1 MKSAAVVNFSSQPLS
16 VELRE
21 VEKPVAGDDDVILQV
36 EAVSV
41 CGSDL
46 HQWHGTNSWAVNY
59 PVVLGHEFCG
69 HIVEL
74 GKNVKAQG
82 KWKEGD
88 RVVTETAAVID
99 SDNPLSRQ
107 GKYNLD
113 PNRKGFGYGVDGG
126 MTRYAKVASRLL
138 HKLPSNLP
146 FEFAAMTE
154 PCAVAYSATIAPG
167 FVRPADRIAILGPG
181 PIGVLCAAMAKLAGA
196 EVALIGLQKDRTRLE
211 IASKYGCEVVV
222 ADSADTS
229 TSSKAIEWA
238 KAVDGLGVDGVV
250 DAAGVSA
257 SLQTALQLV
266 RPDGWI
272 SKVGWGP
279 QPLNF
284 SLDPL
289 VAKNV
294 TLRGSFSHNWPMWER
309 VLRLLGTGKLDLKPV
324 LGGVFP
330 IEKWQEAF
338 EKMQSGQILKSV
350 LTPK

>member
-1 MKSAAVVNFSSQPLS
+1 MESAAVVNFSAKPMS
-16 VELRE
+16 VELRT
-21 VEKPVAGDDDVILQV
+21 VSKPTAGDDDVILQV

-46 HQWHGTNSWAVNY
+46 HQWHGTNSWSVNY

-69 HIVEL
+69 HIIEL
-74 GKNVKAQG
+74 GKNVKALG

-99 SDNPLSRQ
+99 PDNPLTRQ

-126 MTRYAKVASRLL
+126 MTRYAKVAARLL
-138 HKLPSNLP
+138 HRLPENLP

-167 FVRPADRIAILGPG
+167 FVRPGDRIVVLGPG
-181 PIGVLCAAMAKLAGA
+181 PIGVLCAAMARLAGA
-196 EVALIGLQKDRTRLE
+196 EVALVGLEKDRTRLN
-211 IASKYGCEVVV
+211 IAKSYGCEIII
-222 ADSADTS
+222 AESDSESAQI
-229 TSSKAIEWA
+229 KWA
-238 KAVDGLGVDGVV
+238 TAVDGLGVDGVV

-257 SLQTALQLV
+257 SLKSALQLV

-284 SLDPL
+284 SMDPL

-324 LGGVFP
+324 LGGIFP

-350 LTPK
+350 ITPK

>member
-1 MKSAAVVNFSSQPLS
+1 MKSIGVVNFSSKPGS
-16 VELRE
+16 VELQEIDR
-21 VEKPVAGDDDVILQV
+21 PVAGDDDVIMQV

-69 HIVEL
+69 VITDL
-74 GKNVKAQG
+74 GKNVKAGG

-99 SDNPLSRQ
+99 ADSPMSRV

-113 PNRKGFGYGVDGG
+113 PNRKGFGYGVNGG

-138 HKLPSNLP
+138 HKIPTNIS
-146 FEFAAMTE
+146 FDYAAMSE

-167 FVRPADRIAILGPG
+167 FVKPGDRIVVYGPG
-181 PIGVLCAAMAKLAGA
+181 PIGVLCVAMARLAGA
-196 EVALIGLQKDRTRLE
+196 QVALVGLEKDLNRLN
-211 IASKYGCEVVV
+211 IAKSYGCEVIIGD
-222 ADSADTS
+222 A
-229 TSSKAIEWA
+229 KEWA
-238 KAVDGLGVDGVV
+238 MAADGLGADGVV

-257 SLQTALQLV
+257 SLKSGLEV
-266 RPDGWI
+266 IRPDGWI

-279 QPLNF
+279 QPLDF
-284 SLDPL
+284 SMDPL

-309 VLRLLGTGKLDLKPV
+309 VLRLLESEVLDLKPV

-330 IEKWQEAF
+330 IKEWKTAF
-338 EKMQSGQILKSV
+338 EKMQSGEILKSV
-350 LTPK
+350 IRPE

>member
-1 MKSAAVVNFSSQPLS
+1 MLFRSDIEVPGFEVRADRPFALPALVHRHRGVVHHLEERHDALRLAVGAL
-16 VELRE
+16 
-21 VEKPVAGDDDVILQV
+21 DVRT
-36 EAVSV
+36 ERA
-41 CGSDL
+41 
-46 HQWHGTNSWAVNY
+46 HRR
-59 PVVLGHEFCG
+59 PVV
-69 HIVEL
+69 
-74 GKNVKAQG
+74 AQ
-82 KWKEGD
+82 
-88 RVVTETAAVID
+88 AA
-99 SDNPLSRQ
+99 
-107 GKYNLD
+107 
-113 PNRKGFGYGVDGG
+113 
-126 MTRYAKVASRLL
+126 
-138 HKLPSNLP
+138 
-146 FEFAAMTE
+146 
-154 PCAVAYSATIAPG
+154 
-167 FVRPADRIAILGPG
+167 
-181 PIGVLCAAMAKLAGA
+181 GVLGEERVFL
-196 EVALIGLQKDRTRLE
+196 
-211 IASKYGCEVVV
+211 
-222 ADSADTS
+222 
-229 TSSKAIEWA
+229 
-238 KAVDGLGVDGVV
+238 DGVV

>member
-1 MKSAAVVNFSSQPLS
+1 MKSIGVVNFSSKPGS
-16 VELRE
+16 VELQEIDR
-21 VEKPVAGDDDVILQV
+21 PVAGDDDVIMQV

-69 HIVEL
+69 VITEL
-74 GKNVKAQG
+74 GKNVKAGG

-99 SDNPLSRQ
+99 ADSPMSRV

-113 PNRKGFGYGVDGG
+113 PNRKGFGYGVNGG

-138 HKLPSNLP
+138 HKIPTNIS
-146 FEFAAMTE
+146 FDYAAMSE

-167 FVRPADRIAILGPG
+167 FVKPGDRIVVYGPG
-181 PIGVLCAAMAKLAGA
+181 PIGVLCVAMARLAGA
-196 EVALIGLQKDRTRLE
+196 QVALVGLEKDLNRLN
-211 IASKYGCEVVV
+211 IAKSYGCEVIIGD
-222 ADSADTS
+222 A
-229 TSSKAIEWA
+229 KEWA
-238 KAVDGLGVDGVV
+238 MAADGLGADGVV

-257 SLQTALQLV
+257 SLKSGLEV
-266 RPDGWI
+266 IRPDGWI

-284 SLDPL
+284 SMDQL

-309 VLRLLGTGKLDLKPV
+309 VLRLLESEVLDLKPV

-330 IEKWQEAF
+330 IKEWKTAF
-338 EKMQSGQILKSV
+338 EKMQSGEILKSV
-350 LTPK
+350 IRPE

>member
-1 MKSAAVVNFSSQPLS
+1 MKSIGVVNFSSKPGS
-16 VELRE
+16 VELQE
-21 VEKPVAGDDDVILQV
+21 IDLPVAGDDDVIMQV

-69 HIVEL
+69 VITEL
-74 GKNVKAQG
+74 GKNVKAGG

-99 SDNPLSRQ
+99 ADSPMSRV

-113 PNRKGFGYGVDGG
+113 PNRKGFGYGVNGG

-138 HKLPSNLP
+138 HKIPTNIS
-146 FEFAAMTE
+146 FDYAAMSE
-154 PCAVAYSATIAPG
+154 PCAVAYCATIAPG
-167 FVRPADRIAILGPG
+167 FVKPGDRIVVYGPG
-181 PIGVLCAAMAKLAGA
+181 PIGVLCVAMARLAGA
-196 EVALIGLQKDRTRLE
+196 EVALVGLEKDLNRLN
-211 IASKYGCEVVV
+211 IAKSYGCEVIIGD
-222 ADSADTS
+222 A
-229 TSSKAIEWA
+229 KEWA
-238 KAVDGLGVDGVV
+238 MAADGLGADGVV

-257 SLQTALQLV
+257 SLKSALEV
-266 RPDGWI
+266 IRPDGWI

-279 QPLNF
+279 QPLDF
-284 SLDPL
+284 SMDPL

-309 VLRLLGTGKLDLKPV
+309 VLRLLESKALDLKPV

-330 IEKWQEAF
+330 IKEWKTAF
-338 EKMQSGQILKSV
+338 EKMQSGEILKSV
-350 LTPK
+350 IRPE

>member
-1 MKSAAVVNFSSQPLS
+1 MKSIGVVNFSSKPGS
-16 VELRE
+16 VELQEIDR
-21 VEKPVAGDDDVILQV
+21 PVAGADDVIMQV

-69 HIVEL
+69 VITEL
-74 GKNVKAQG
+74 GKNVKAGG

-99 SDNPLSRQ
+99 ADSPMSRV

-113 PNRKGFGYGVDGG
+113 PNRKGFGYGVNGG

-138 HKLPSNLP
+138 HKIPTNIS
-146 FEFAAMTE
+146 FDYAAMSE

-167 FVRPADRIAILGPG
+167 FVKPGDRIVVYGPG
-181 PIGVLCAAMAKLAGA
+181 PIGVLCVAMARLAGA
-196 EVALIGLQKDRTRLE
+196 EVALVGLENDSNRLN
-211 IASKYGCEVVV
+211 IAKSYGCEVIIGD
-222 ADSADTS
+222 A
-229 TSSKAIEWA
+229 KEWA
-238 KAVDGLGVDGVV
+238 MAADGLGADGVV

-257 SLQTALQLV
+257 SLKSALEV
-266 RPDGWI
+266 IRPDGWI

-279 QPLNF
+279 QPLDF
-284 SLDPL
+284 SMDPL

-309 VLRLLGTGKLDLKPV
+309 VLRLLESEALDLKPV

-330 IEKWQEAF
+330 IKEWKTAF
-338 EKMQSGQILKSV
+338 EKMQSGEILKSV
-350 LTPK
+350 IRPE

>member
-1 MKSAAVVNFSSQPLS
+1 MKSIGVVNFSSKPGS
-16 VELRE
+16 VELQE
-21 VEKPVAGDDDVILQV
+21 IDLPVAGDDDVIMQV

-69 HIVEL
+69 VITEL
-74 GKNVKAQG
+74 GKNVKAGG
-82 KWKEGD
+82 KWKAGD

-99 SDNPLSRQ
+99 ADSPMSRV

-138 HKLPSNLP
+138 HKIPTNIS
-146 FEFAAMTE
+146 FDYAAMSE

-167 FVRPADRIAILGPG
+167 FVKPGDRIVVYGPG
-181 PIGVLCAAMAKLAGA
+181 PIGVLCVAMARLAGA
-196 EVALIGLQKDRTRLE
+196 EVALVGLEKDLNRLN
-211 IASKYGCEVVV
+211 IAKSYGCEVIIGD
-222 ADSADTS
+222 A
-229 TSSKAIEWA
+229 KEWA
-238 KAVDGLGVDGVV
+238 MAADGLGADGVV

-257 SLQTALQLV
+257 SLKSALEV
-266 RPDGWI
+266 IRPDGWI

-279 QPLNF
+279 QSLDF
-284 SLDPL
+284 SMDPL

-309 VLRLLGTGKLDLKPV
+309 VLRLLESGALDLKPV

-330 IEKWQEAF
+330 IKEWKTAF
-338 EKMQSGQILKSV
+338 EKMQSGEILKSV
-350 LTPK
+350 IRPE

>member
-1 MKSAAVVNFSSQPLS
+1 MKSLGVVNFSSKPGS
-16 VELRE
+16 VELQE
-21 VEKPVAGDDDVILQV
+21 IEYPTFGDDDVIMQV

-69 HIVEL
+69 VIKEL
-74 GKNVKAQG
+74 GKNVKAAARWQV
-82 KWKEGD
+82 GD

-99 SDNPLSRQ
+99 ADSPLTRE

-113 PNRKGFGYGVDGG
+113 PARKGFGYGVNGG

-138 HKLPSNLP
+138 HEIPANIS
-146 FEFAAMTE
+146 FEYAAMTE

-167 FVRPADRIAILGPG
+167 FVRPGDRIVVYGPG

-196 EVALIGLQKDRTRLE
+196 EVALVGLDKDKKRLE
-211 IASKYGCEVVV
+211 IAKQYGAEVIIGD
-222 ADSADTS
+222 ATS
-229 TSSKAIEWA
+229 WA
-238 KAVDGLGVDGVV
+238 KSVDGLGADGVV

-257 SLQTALQLV
+257 SLKNALEV
-266 RPDGWI
+266 IRPNGWI

-279 QPLNF
+279 QPLDF

-309 VLRLLGTGKLDLKPV
+309 VLRLLASGKLDLKPV

-330 IEKWQEAF
+330 ITDWQVAF
-338 EKMQSGQILKSV
+338 EKMQSGEILKSV
-350 LTPK
+350 IRPQ

>member
-1 MKSAAVVNFSSQPLS
+1 MISIGVVNFSSKPGS
-16 VELRE
+16 VELQE
-21 VEKPVAGDDDVILQV
+21 VDRPVAGDDDVIMQV

-69 HIVEL
+69 VIIEL
-74 GKNVKAQG
+74 GKNVKAGG

-99 SDNPLSRQ
+99 ADSPMSRV

-113 PNRKGFGYGVDGG
+113 PNRKGFGYGVNGG

-138 HKLPSNLP
+138 HKIPTNIS
-146 FEFAAMTE
+146 FDYAAMSE

-167 FVRPADRIAILGPG
+167 FVKPGDRIVVYGPG
-181 PIGVLCAAMAKLAGA
+181 PIGVLCVAMARLAGA
-196 EVALIGLQKDRTRLE
+196 EVALVGLEKDLNRLN
-211 IASKYGCEVVV
+211 IAKSYGCEVIIGD
-222 ADSADTS
+222 A
-229 TSSKAIEWA
+229 KEWA
-238 KAVDGLGVDGVV
+238 MAADGLGADGVV

-257 SLQTALQLV
+257 SLKNALEV
-266 RPDGWI
+266 IRPDGWI

-279 QPLNF
+279 QPLDF
-284 SLDPL
+284 SMDPL

-309 VLRLLGTGKLDLKPV
+309 VLRLLESGALDLKPV
-324 LGGVFP
+324 LCGVFP
-330 IEKWQEAF
+330 IKELKTAF
-338 EKMQSGQILKSV
+338 EKMQSGEILKSV
-350 LTPK
+350 IRPE

>member
-1 MKSAAVVNFSSQPLS
+1 MKSIGVVNVSSKPGS
-16 VELRE
+16 VELQEIDR
-21 VEKPVAGDDDVILQV
+21 PVAGADDVIMQV
-36 EAVSV
+36 EAVRV

-69 HIVEL
+69 VITEL
-74 GKNVKAQG
+74 GKNVKAGG

-99 SDNPLSRQ
+99 ADSPMSRV

-113 PNRKGFGYGVDGG
+113 PNRKGFGYGVNGG

-138 HKLPSNLP
+138 HKIPTNIS
-146 FEFAAMTE
+146 FDYAAMSE

-167 FVRPADRIAILGPG
+167 FVKPGDRIVVYGPG
-181 PIGVLCAAMAKLAGA
+181 PIGVLCVAMARLAGA
-196 EVALIGLQKDRTRLE
+196 EVALVGLEKDRNRLN
-211 IASKYGCEVVV
+211 IAKSYGCEVIIGD
-222 ADSADTS
+222 A
-229 TSSKAIEWA
+229 KEWA
-238 KAVDGLGVDGVV
+238 MAADGLGADGVV

-257 SLQTALQLV
+257 SLKSALEV
-266 RPDGWI
+266 IRPDGWI

-279 QPLNF
+279 QPLDF
-284 SLDPL
+284 SMDPL

-309 VLRLLGTGKLDLKPV
+309 VLRLLESEALDLKPV

-330 IEKWQEAF
+330 IKEWKTAF
-338 EKMQSGQILKSV
+338 EKMQSGEILKSV
-350 LTPK
+350 IRPE

>member
-1 MKSAAVVNFSSQPLS
+1 MKSIAVVNFSAKAGS
-16 VELRE
+16 VELQE
-21 VEKPVAGDDDVILQV
+21 IDYPTFGDDDVIMQV

-69 HIVEL
+69 VIKEL
-74 GKNVKAQG
+74 GKNVQAAG
-82 KWKEGD
+82 KWNLGD

-99 SDNPLSRQ
+99 TDSPLTRE

-113 PNRKGFGYGVDGG
+113 PTRKGFGYGVNGG

-138 HKLPSNLP
+138 HKIPANIS
-146 FEFAAMTE
+146 FEYAAMTE

-167 FVRPADRIAILGPG
+167 FVRPGDRIVVYGPG

-196 EVALIGLQKDRTRLE
+196 EVALVGLEKDKKRLE
-211 IASKYGCEVVV
+211 IAKQYGAEVIIGD
-222 ADSADTS
+222 ATS
-229 TSSKAIEWA
+229 WA
-238 KAVDGLGVDGVV
+238 RSVDGLGADGVV

-257 SLQTALQLV
+257 SLKNALEV
-266 RPDGWI
+266 IRPNGWI

-279 QPLNF
+279 QPLDF

-294 TLRGSFSHNWPMWER
+294 TLRGSFSHKVAPQP
-309 VLRLLGTGKLDLKPV
+309 RLLGPT
-324 LGGVFP
+324 
-330 IEKWQEAF
+330 
-338 EKMQSGQILKSV
+338 GQI
-350 LTPK
+350 